1 MTFAR
6 DAAVLVGEVAL
17 AAWAASRGFRPI
29 LAGLSRAERSAWSV
43 ALGLAI
49 EAAIEL
55 VVLAAGARPGPLP
68 MAAGLGVVV
77 VAAVF
82 LRPPA
87 PPAEARAGRPA
98 AVMLAV
104 AAGAA
109 LLFAIAAVSEPMW
122 SNDFL
127 AIWGFKA
134 KTIAL
139 SGSIPGRLFHDP
151 MTRWSHPEY
160 PLFLP
165 VTLAASS
172 AAAGAW
178 DDRALALLYP
188 IFEIVL
194 LSALYG
200 GTKRRFGPAAGAL
213 SALLAAL
220 FFGFF
225 RAFAV
230 GMADI
235 PLAALLVLF
244 AGSLADFVETPSR
257 AAGARLAIASFLCA
271 ATKQEGSL
279 FVLLSGAWGAFFVL
293 RARGRSRILSLL
305 SLTAVP
311 VLLHQLVLTALRGRI
326 ADRDYDWS
334 LLKSGLALLPRAAAV
349 ARTILRDELAPHA
362 VPLAALIVFL
372 MVARP
377 VGSARSLALL
387 GPPLAAQLLVY
398 AAVCVFS
405 AFDPRWQAQFVPRL
419 AATLFAVLLLAA
431 GPRLAF
437 VCGRRERAPLSGSE
451 DSPREPREDVRVS
464 FE

>member
-6 DAAVLVGEVAL
+6 HAAVLVGELAL

-29 LAGLSRAERSAWSV
+29 LDRLSRAERFAWSV

-55 VVLAAGARPGPLP
+55 AVLTAGARPGPLP
-68 MAAGLGVVV
+68 MGAGLGMAV
-77 VAAVF
+77 VAAMF

-87 PPAEARAGRPA
+87 PAAEEKAGRRA

-109 LLFAIAAVSEPMW
+109 LLFAIAAISEPMW

-165 VTLAASS
+165 LTLAASS
-172 AAAGAW
+172 SAAGSW

-200 GTKRRFGPAAGAL
+200 GTKRRFGPTAGSL

-244 AGSLADFVETPSR
+244 AGSLADFVDTPTR

-279 FVLLSGAWGAFFVL
+279 FVLLAGAWGAFFVF
-293 RARGRSRILSLL
+293 RARRGRIVSFL

-362 VPLAALIVFL
+362 VPLAALIAFL
-372 MVARP
+372 VVARP
-377 VGSARSLALL
+377 VGSARTLALL
-387 GPPLAAQLLVY
+387 GPPLAAQLFVY

-419 AATLFAVLLLAA
+419 AATLFPVLLLAA
-431 GPRLAF
+431 GPRFAF
-437 VCGRRERAPLSGSE
+437 VCGRRETPLAGRG

>member
-1 MTFAR
+1 MTLAR
-6 DAAVLVGEVAL
+6 DAAILVGVLAA
-17 AAWAASRGFRPI
+17 AAWAASRGFRPV
-29 LAGLSRAERSAWSV
+29 LAGLSRAERFAWSV
-43 ALGLAI
+43 VLGMAI

-55 VVLAAGARPGPLP
+55 AVLAVGARPGPLS
-68 MAAGLGVVV
+68 MTAGLGVVV
-77 VAAVF
+77 VAAMF

-87 PPAEARAGRPA
+87 PPAEENGGNPA

-109 LLFAIAAVSEPMW
+109 LLFAIAAISEPMW

-165 VTLAASS
+165 LTLAASS

-194 LSALYG
+194 LSALSG
-200 GTKRRFGPAAGAL
+200 GTKRRFGPAAGGL

-225 RAFAV
+225 RAFHV

-244 AGSLADFVETPSR
+244 AGSLVDFVETPSR
-257 AAGARLAIASFLCA
+257 AGGARLAIASFLCA

-293 RARGRSRILSLL
+293 RARRVRVVSLL

-326 ADRDYDWS
+326 ADRDYDFS
-334 LLKSGLALLPRAAAV
+334 LLKSGVALLPRAAAV
-349 ARTILRDELAPHA
+349 ARTILRSEIAPHA
-362 VPLAALIVFL
+362 VPLVALIAFL
-372 MVARP
+372 VVAPPAGR
-377 VGSARSLALL
+377 ARTLPLL
-387 GPPLAAQLLVY
+387 GPPLAVQLCVY

-419 AATLFAVLLLAA
+419 AATLFPVLLLAA

-437 VCGRRERAPLSGSE
+437 VCGGRETAPLAGGG